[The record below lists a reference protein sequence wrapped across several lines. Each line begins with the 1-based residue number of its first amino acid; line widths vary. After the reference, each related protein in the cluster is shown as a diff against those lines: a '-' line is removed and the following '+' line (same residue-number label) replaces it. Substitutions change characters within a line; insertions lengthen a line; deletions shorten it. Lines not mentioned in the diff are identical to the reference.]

1 MRIKDDKLRG
11 FQKTLS
17 LAFFLVNNHKEMIII
32 DMTIFATQYV
42 TFPKANRI
50 EKIRLSLIISVY
62 YMAGFF
68 SKLTLRH
75 VRLPK

>member
-1 MRIKDDKLRG
+1 M
-11 FQKTLS
+11 TS
-17 LAFFLVNNHKEMIII
+17 LEVSRKPCLWLFSLVNNYKEMIII

-50 EKIRLSLIISVY
+50 EKRRLNLIISVY

-68 SKLTLRH
+68 SKLTFRH
-75 VRLPK
+75 DRLPE